1 MNLVTSVASIAVLAI
16 IVEALIEYSKLIFVN
31 KQINWKQIVSLV
43 LGVVIALLAN
53 ADLFASVGINFVVP
67 YVGVVL
73 TGIIFS
79 RGSNYVADF
88 ISLIQG
94 KNCQTQ
100 INDINEDELPIE
112 ETITEE

>member
-16 IVEALIEYSKLIFVN
+16 IVEALIEYTKLIFVN
-31 KQINWKQIVSLV
+31 RQINWKQIVSLV
-43 LGVVIALLAN
+43 LGVAIAVLAN
-53 ADLFASVGINFVVP
+53 ADLFAAVGVNFVVP

-79 RGSNYVADF
+79 RGSNYVSDF

-94 KNCQTQ
+94 KNSSNKV
-100 INDINEDELPIE
+100 NDIDEDELPVE
-112 ETITEE
+112 ETTEE